1 MGGAASFCT
10 QTATIKRNADL
21 GGGITGA
28 PVVHLASLAITPV
41 WPIQRV
47 DAQMQSL
54 LELASARELK
64 ECYHVPTSTTLP
76 DVQEGDLL
84 VLGSAEYPILHVM
97 EWTDWDVPA
106 LQIILQE
113 VKQ

>member
-10 QTATIKRNADL
+10 QTAVIKRNPDL
-21 GGGITGA
+21 GGGVTGA
-28 PVVHLASLAITPV
+28 PALHLASLAITPI

-47 DAQMQSL
+47 DQVQSL
-54 LELASARELK
+54 LELASAREMK

-76 DVQEGDLL
+76 DVREGDLL
-84 VLGSAEYPILHVM
+84 VLGAAEYPILHVM

-106 LQIILQE
+106 LQIIVQE

>member
-1 MGGAASFCT
+1 MGAASFCT
-10 QTATIKRNADL
+10 VTASVKRNSDL
-21 GGGITGA
+21 GGGITGE
-28 PVVHLASLAITPV
+28 PVTHIASLAITPV

-47 DAQMQSL
+47 DQVQAL

-76 DVQEGDLL
+76 DVKEGDLL
-84 VLGSAEYPILHVM
+84 VLGTAEYPILHVM

-106 LQIILQE
+106 LQIIVQD